1 MNSEVHPQPISDRI
15 KDICK
20 DAAYRLRVAELTGRK
35 NAQER
40 GICHYASDLLE
51 EQADRTCT
59 DHYPVE
65 KDLLNGAA
73 NWYSYTW
80 GGCGLTNDEDICRMF
95 FSPSQQ
101 KVKKYGNLPPHK
113 GGNWLDFEAQM
124 AMKAKNLALSE
135 LYDRWGRSGEPN
147 SLHLYDPAETS
158 TVQFLVA
165 RENFDAEWTNNIAGE
180 PVTKCAHYIKGTIL
194 ECHSWR
200 PEGYVDC
207 KPLDGACSNMFIDH
221 EKLQRNTAS
230 LY

>member
-1 MNSEVHPQPISDRI
+1 MNNEVHPQPISERI

-20 DAAYRLRVAELTGRK
+20 DAAYRLRVAESTGRK

-124 AMKAKNLALSE
+124 AMKAKGNALFY
-135 LYDRWGRSGEPN
+135 LYS
-147 SLHLYDPAETS
+147 SLSLPTYDPRETS
-158 TVQFLVA
+158 TVQYLVA
-165 RENFDAEWTNNIAGE
+165 KHGFDVEWTNNVAG
-180 PVTKCAHYIKGTIL
+180 KCFSQMDHYNKGTIL

-207 KPLDGACSNMFIDH
+207 HPLDGTGSRPHMFIDH
-221 EKLQRNTAS
+221 EKLRLNTAS

>member
-1 MNSEVHPQPISDRI
+1 MNNEVHPQPISERI
-15 KDICK
+15 KDICN
-20 DAAYRLRVAELTGRK
+20 DAAYRLRVAESTGRK

-40 GICHYASDLLE
+40 GIYHYASDLLE

-65 KDLLNGAA
+65 KDLLGGAD
-73 NWYSYTW
+73 NWHMYTW

-101 KVKKYGNLPPHK
+101 KAKKYGNLPPYK

-124 AMKAKNLALSE
+124 AMKAKGNALFYLCS
-135 LYDRWGRSGEPN
+135 
-147 SLHLYDPAETS
+147 SLSLPTYDPRETS
-158 TVQFLVA
+158 TVQYLVA
-165 RENFDAEWTNNIAGE
+165 KHSFDAEWTNYIAGKL
-180 PVTKCAHYIKGTIL
+180 VTKNAYYVKGCIL

-200 PEGYVDC
+200 PEGYADC
-207 KPLDGACSNMFIDH
+207 KPLDGSCSSMFLDH
-221 EKLQRNTAS
+221 KTLSQYTAS

>member
-1 MNSEVHPQPISDRI
+1 MNNEVHPQPISERI

-20 DAAYRLRVAELTGRK
+20 DAAYRLRVAESTGRK

-40 GICHYASDLLE
+40 GIYHYASDLLE

-95 FSPSQQ
+95 FSPSMQ
-101 KVKKYGNLPPHK
+101 KAKKYGNLPPHR

-124 AMKAKNLALSE
+124 AMKAKGLALSYLYGPE
-135 LYDRWGRSGEPN
+135 LIMYDSR
-147 SLHLYDPAETS
+147 ETS
-158 TVQFLVA
+158 TVQYLVA
-165 RENFDAEWTNNIAGE
+165 RSDFDAEWTNNIAGE
-180 PVTKCAHYIKGTIL
+180 PVTKCAHYIKGCIL

-207 KPLDGACSNMFIDH
+207 STVDGACSSMFLDH
-221 EKLQRNTAS
+221 KTLSQYTAS